1 MLNNP
6 FLLPHPR
13 KKNSQAS
20 DESGG
25 FDVDVREEVRLDDGA
40 ALPATPSGSSH
51 GGSAS
56 GGGGGRREEYVVN
69 IMPHPDFG
77 LGLR

>member
-1 MLNNP
+1 M
-6 FLLPHPR
+6 
-13 KKNSQAS
+13 
-20 DESGG
+20 
-25 FDVDVREEVRLDDGA
+25 DVREEVRLYDGGE

-56 GGGGGRREEYVVN
+56 GGGGLRREEYVVN
-69 IMPHPDFG
+69 IVPHPDFG

>member
-1 MLNNP
+1 M
-6 FLLPHPR
+6 
-13 KKNSQAS
+13 
-20 DESGG
+20 
-25 FDVDVREEVRLDDGA
+25 DVREEVRLDGYGE
-40 ALPATPSGSSH
+40 ALPPTPSGSSH

-56 GGGGGRREEYVVN
+56 GGGGRREEYVVN